1 MIIIYLMYDIFYVIL
16 LIYNKLCMVFENT
29 YNI

>member
-1 MIIIYLMYDIFYVIL
+1 MIIIYLMYDIFNVIL
-16 LIYNKLCMVFENT
+16 LIYNKLCMVLEST